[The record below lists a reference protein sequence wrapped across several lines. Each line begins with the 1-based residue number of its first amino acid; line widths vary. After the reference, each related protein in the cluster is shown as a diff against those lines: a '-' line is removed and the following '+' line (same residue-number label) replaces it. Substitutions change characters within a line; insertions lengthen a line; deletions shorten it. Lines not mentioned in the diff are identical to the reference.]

1 MAGLPISV
9 RPAQDE
15 SLSSWISAVAA
26 RYRTSVGEFTR
37 LIDIDSD
44 APWLNPF
51 ALDVEGTSCDGA
63 RQLATAMGMSGDQA
77 DELLAGLG
85 SYCRVRED
93 VTGPQWIVLRPTRE
107 SRYCPACLAASGGRW
122 SKWWRVPWITV
133 CQEHRT
139 ALVSGCPECGG
150 PQRGRR
156 LTQTAVAQG
165 TLCDTWKRGRT
176 APDDRCTG
184 DLTTA
189 PTVPASDWST
199 SFQEDTLE
207 LASGPGGWTA
217 GALDQLRDVSAIRQ
231 ALGARDLTN
240 RARRPEGDLLLAA
253 IRVLADPERFADLAL
268 ADLGPRPHALPRA
281 LRGAS
286 ADLEA
291 RIASLRASRMRAA
304 DRLRWRTFTA
314 ATRPSISDSMIRER
328 IRRMPSRL
336 WVRTTL
342 GLLPDDGPLTHN
354 AVAAMATG
362 CIQLVGRVTGAG
374 STPALQYAFRALR
387 GHPLEDALF
396 TSLTHVADQM
406 DRGESLID
414 YDRRREIS
422 RCCELVSA
430 DDWRQIAR
438 RSGVIRGGALQLR
451 AANAWVREFF
461 TGNPFDQCRRPARWE
476 QLVRFGLALTPD
488 AAEQLRAHAEGL
500 LAVHGIGGE
509 PLEWAPDVA
518 PCFEAP
524 ALDLEMA
531 RRHLRD
537 DFAPF
542 GGVAAAQ
549 RASILRLWDAIRLD
563 PPGLGVS
570 TRSAPIGKHAL
581 PDGLTGDRIM
591 ERLNEGESLRGIA
604 TATGVSRQ
612 VLADELIACGH
623 PLPKV
628 GRRSIPAPSAEWLAD
643 AYSTRTAG
651 DIGDELDVSAT
662 TVRGWLVKHGIP
674 RRGRGAAS
682 HRGVVHALGLPEP
695 LGSAVGPL
703 RGAQRLQRFLA
714 VGEAETLVDAAARMR
729 IDVGSLRQQLRLLD
743 RHVGAQVIT
752 WDSPSEPHTI
762 TAVGEELRRQALEH
776 RASWCTEEMDK

>member
-85 SYCRVRED
+85 GYCRVRED

-156 LTQTAVAQG
+156 LTQTAAARG

-176 APDDRCTG
+176 TPDDRCTG

-207 LASGPGGWTA
+207 LASGPGAWTA
-217 GALDQLRDVSAIRQ
+217 DAIDRLRDVSAIRQ
-231 ALGARDLTN
+231 ALNARDLSK
-240 RARRPEGDLLLAA
+240 RARRPEGDPLVAA
-253 IRVLADPERFADLAL
+253 MRVLADPERFKDLAL
-268 ADLGPRPHALPRA
+268 ADVGARPHALPRA

-286 ADLEA
+286 ANLEA
-291 RIASLRASRMRAA
+291 RIASLRASRMRTA

-314 ATRPSISDSMIRER
+314 AARPSISDDKIRER
-328 IRRMPSRL
+328 IRRMPSRFWL
-336 WVRTTL
+336 HTTL

-362 CIQLVGRVTGAG
+362 CIQLVGRVMGTG
-374 STPALQYAFRALR
+374 STPALQYAFRVLR

-396 TSLTHVADQM
+396 TSLTHVADQL

-414 YDRRREIS
+414 YDQRRDIS
-422 RCCELVSA
+422 RRCELVSA

-438 RSGVIRGGALQLR
+438 RSGVIRGGAPQLR

-461 TGNPFDQCRRPARWE
+461 TGNPFDQCQRPARWE

-488 AAEQLRAHAEGL
+488 AAGQLRAHAEGL
-500 LAVHGIGGE
+500 LAVHGISGE
-509 PLEWAPDVA
+509 PLEWAPDIA

-524 ALDLEMA
+524 VVDLEMA

-537 DFAPF
+537 DCAPF
-542 GGVAAAQ
+542 GGAAAAQ
-549 RASILRLWDAIRLD
+549 RVSILRLWTAIRLD
-563 PPGLGVS
+563 PPGLGAS

-581 PDGLTGDRIM
+581 PAGLTGDRIM
-591 ERLNEGESLRGIA
+591 ERLTAGESLRGIA

-612 VLADELIACGH
+612 VLADELVACGH

-628 GRRSIPAPSAEWLAD
+628 GRRTLPIPSAEWLSE
-643 AYSTRTAG
+643 AYSTRTAE
-651 DIGDELDVSAT
+651 DIGDEFGVSKT
-662 TVRGWLVKHGIP
+662 TVRRWLVMRGIP
-674 RRGRGAAS
+674 MRGRGAAS
-682 HRGVVHALGLPEP
+682 HRGVVHALALPAP
-695 LGSAVGPL
+695 LSSAVGPL
-703 RGAQRLQRFLA
+703 RGTQRLERFLTVA
-714 VGEAETLVDAAARMR
+714 ACETLAEAAGRLRM
-729 IDVGSLRQQLRLLD
+729 DVPSLRQQLRLLD
-743 RHVGAQVIT
+743 RHVGAQVIS
-752 WDSPSEPHTI
+752 WDSTSQPHAI

-776 RASWCTEEMDK
+776 RSVWCPEEMDN